1 MRAEELRPGSDD
13 IIVGI
18 DLAAREHQ
26 AVIVAADGR
35 RLTRFR
41 VPHSRE
47 GIAELLRRSRAKS
60 WQAGG
65 RVFAFEATG
74 HVWEALAAHLEESG
88 ERYAIVNPLAVLR
101 LREARRLDRTKT
113 DVTDAEQIAELARTG
128 MVTSTRPL
136 HGPYLALRRSWGEYT
151 RVRFEAARLKI
162 LLRQQLFGL
171 FPELLEVWSRV
182 DTPGLLAVVRLG
194 LTPAQIA
201 ALPFSNFL
209 TRVCAERGGRRLW
222 RAKVRAAHEKA
233 GRSVVCGERLE
244 AAAAEARRIVARYD
258 LLAAQLAE
266 VQTEIEALLSEIEE
280 ARWLQT
286 IPGLGFASVAGI
298 IAHTG
303 PIARYRHGRQL
314 IKLAGTN
321 PSRNETGERKG
332 GLQAMSHRGRSGLR
346 QVVYMATISC
356 LAHNPRLRSHF
367 DRLVSRPERPLAK
380 MTALGACMNKLLL
393 WAFAVMKQRRAFA
406 LDHEWKECAA

>member
-1 MRAEELRPGSDD
+1 MRAEELRPGADD

-26 AVIVAADGR
+26 AVIVDADGR

-41 VPHSRE
+41 VAHSRD
-47 GIAELLRRSRAKS
+47 GITELRRRSRPKS
-60 WQAGG
+60 WQATG

-74 HVWEALAAHLEESG
+74 HVWEALAARLEKAG
-88 ERYAIVNPLAVLR
+88 ERYVIVNPLAVFR
-101 LREARRLDRTKT
+101 LREARRMDRTKT
-113 DVTDAEQIAELARTG
+113 DLTDAEQIADLARTG

-136 HGPYLALRRSWGEYT
+136 HGSYLALRRAWGEYT
-151 RVRFEAARLKI
+151 RVRFEAARLKS

-182 DTPGLLAVVRLG
+182 DRPGLLAVLRCG
-194 LTPAQIA
+194 LTPAEIA
-201 ALPFSNFL
+201 ALPLSEFL

-222 RAKVRAAHEKA
+222 RAKVRSVHEKA
-233 GRSVVCGERLE
+233 QRSVVCDEHLE
-244 AAAAEARRIVARYD
+244 AAASEVRRIVARYD
-258 LLAAQLAE
+258 LLASQLAE
-266 VQTEIEALLSEIEE
+266 VQAEVEALLGQIEE
-280 ARWLQT
+280 ARWLAT

-298 IAHTG
+298 IAHVG

-314 IKLAGTN
+314 VKLAGTN
-321 PSRNETGERKG
+321 PSRSETGGRSG
-332 GLQAMSHRGRSGLR
+332 GYQAMSHRGRAGLR
-346 QVVYMATISC
+346 QVVYMATVSC
-356 LAHNPRLRSHF
+356 LAHNVRLRAHY
-367 DRLVSRPERPLAK
+367 DRLISRPERPLAK

-393 WAFAVMKQRRAFA
+393 WAFAVMKQRRAFE